1 MIVAV
6 RDDVRRRC
14 GEFCF
19 PPPVTGQRPAKTI
32 LAPLVKYEGKRFAS
46 ADFVRCDPVRY
57 DSGLIK
63 VGSVAPHTRVR
74 KALQCF
80 FYLLF
85 FVVRKALQWQLSCDV
100 WPGQTVE

>member
-1 MIVAV
+1 VIVAV

-19 PPPVTGQRPAKTI
+19 PPPVSDQRPAKTI

-63 VGSVAPHTRVR
+63 AGSVAPHTRAAAR
-74 KALQCF
+74 PAGAKKGC
-80 FYLLF
+80 YLRS
-85 FVVRKALQWQLSCDV
+85 VAWGKGRQVPQAWCSEK
-100 WPGQTVE
+100 G